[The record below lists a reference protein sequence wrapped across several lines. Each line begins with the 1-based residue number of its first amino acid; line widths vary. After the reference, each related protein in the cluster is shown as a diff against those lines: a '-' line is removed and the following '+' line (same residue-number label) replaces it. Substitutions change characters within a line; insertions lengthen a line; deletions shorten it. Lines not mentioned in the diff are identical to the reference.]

1 MWILLKEKI
10 LKRRKLKS
18 VFSLIKN
25 LLWTIYRFISN
36 NKELVLAWQPSH
48 HQWQVYSLM
57 RQQLTSLHVP
67 ESHPARRD
75 DYGHCL
81 ACMYSLRST
90 CTPPKRRDSWVTLT
104 CLINLETG
112 IHSTGHSE
120 RQTHKAGMK
129 TINCRKHARFIL
141 LPVMAKKKK
150 KNEVI
155 DFSLSLLCKIWTTRG
170 KKKNTGWKVNQTGL
184 LPQCLYTIP
193 TAGNAW
199 WVDGYHLLVPG
210 YCNCLVTHLTAFA
223 LATLQS
229 VLNTQQSQ

>member
-1 MWILLKEKI
+1 MIMVTAW
-10 LKRRKLKS
+10 
-18 VFSLIKN
+18 
-25 LLWTIYRFISN
+25 
-36 NKELVLAWQPSH
+36 LVCIHWGQHAH
-48 HQWQVYSLM
+48 
-57 RQQLTSLHVP
+57 
-67 ESHPARRD
+67 
-75 DYGHCL
+75 
-81 ACMYSLRST
+81 
-90 CTPPKRRDSWVTLT
+90 PPKRRDSWVTLT

-120 RQTHKAGMK
+120 RQTHKSCKQSIAV
-129 TINCRKHARFIL
+129 A
-141 LPVMAKKKK
+141 
-150 KNEVI
+150 
-155 DFSLSLLCKIWTTRG
+155 CKINITTSNGQKKRKWESLISLFPFYVRSELQG

-199 WVDGYHLLVPG
+199 WVDGCHLLVPG

>member
-1 MWILLKEKI
+1 MSWASLFKFHIRKPSSVEVFWHIQGNTVPSVASRQKLNTFWHYNSPCIGGDILPVWVHLYFYFIFRDVNPIKRKDI

-67 ESHPARRD
+67 KSHPARRD

-141 LPVMAKKKK
+141 LPVMAKKKEK
-150 KNEVI
+150 WSHW
-155 DFSLSLLCKIWTTRG
+155 FLSF
-170 KKKNTGWKVNQTGL
+170 
-184 LPQCLYTIP
+184 P
-193 TAGNAW
+193 
-199 WVDGYHLLVPG
+199 
-210 YCNCLVTHLTAFA
+210 
-223 LATLQS
+223 S
-229 VLNTQQSQ
+229 M